1 MQKTNVLRKNDF
13 EKYEVLLPFSAALG
27 KRRKQ
32 YLYSELEKMH
42 PCFSDEF
49 CFDAA
54 VRKIGKKGI
63 SADVLVM
70 SKRKL
75 AEYEGKRKLSGTGFF
90 VEKLKHRFFVNS
102 RFRLTGLGVITCVLI
117 GLTGLSCGKAFAGI
131 EGKVSLTDEF
141 STSENIPVSA
151 PEISAAADSSV
162 CYLFFDVL
170 KESDGRISFFEWKLD
185 GFTEKLSARLRGIYP
200 EDLTALKD
208 FTARTQTEEFV
219 SYENGLPLMKV
230 FYSQKLSSFKRN
242 EEKSSNDILTDKNL
256 ENADFN
262 KKLRKTILLNNAVL
276 TEEKAPPYHITFTC
290 SFDTENKKLFKE
302 IADIITLEK
311 RKIIEV
317 TVDCSGDG
325 KTCVG
330 ITIEPEQQKV
340 ITGFDLSLLYENLN
354 FFEIKN
360 NKKTPDRSTAVKKK
374 ASDPVQVQNKLN
386 RKIGEIKSADNTTI
400 VFYKNEKGK
409 IERLV
414 QKNQ

>member
-1 MQKTNVLRKNDF
+1 M
-13 EKYEVLLPFSAALG
+13 
-27 KRRKQ
+27 
-32 YLYSELEKMH
+32 
-42 PCFSDEF
+42 
-49 CFDAA
+49 
-54 VRKIGKKGI
+54 
-63 SADVLVM
+63 
-70 SKRKL
+70 
-75 AEYEGKRKLSGTGFF
+75 
-90 VEKLKHRFFVNS
+90 
-102 RFRLTGLGVITCVLI
+102 TGLGVITCVLI

-131 EGKVSLTDEF
+131 ESKVSLTDES

-170 KESDGRISFFEWKLD
+170 KESDGKISFFEWKLD
-185 GFTEKLSARLRGIYP
+185 GFTEKLSATLRGIYP

-262 KKLRKTILLNNAVL
+262 KNLRKTILLNNAVL
-276 TEEKAPPYHITFTC
+276 TEEKAPPYHIKFTC
-290 SFDTENKKLFKE
+290 SFDAENKKLFKE
-302 IADIITLEK
+302 IADIITLER

-317 TVDCSGDG
+317 NVDCSGDG

-340 ITGFDLSLLYENLN
+340 IAGFDLSLLYENLN

-360 NKKTPDRSTAVKKK
+360 NKKTSDRSTAVKEKS
-374 ASDPVQVQNKLN
+374 SDSMQVQNKLN